1 MLRKSLKYSLLVFL
15 LFIVT
20 SSYSQTIDSLK
31 RIDLK
36 EIEIKSYQIK
46 SDRQRLKIVQDNVI
60 YAGKK
65 TELIDM
71 ALVSADLST
80 NNTRQIFS
88 KVPGIS
94 IWENDGSGI
103 QTSVASR
110 GLSPNRSWEFNV
122 RQNGYDISA
131 DPLGYPEAYYTPP
144 MEALSKIEVVRGSSS
159 LQFGPQFGGLLN
171 YQFKKGDTIKPITYE
186 TEQTIGSYGMFNS
199 YNAIG
204 GTKNKFSYYGFLH
217 VRRADGWRENSRYNT
232 MTGYLSLQYKLST
245 KIVLSA
251 EYTNMN
257 FKSQQSGGLTD
268 SMFAVNPRQ
277 SVRARNWFSTPWNL
291 LSVSMDY
298 SINSNINL
306 NVKTFAVLAERN
318 SVGYTK
324 SINIQ
329 DSINPSTLQYNPRQV
344 DCDSYEN
351 YGAEARLLL
360 NYKLGKAKQI
370 LATGVRYFRGETD
383 RNQLGVG
390 TTGND
395 FDLQIEDDKYGRTFN
410 YTTINY
416 AVFAENIFQ
425 INNILRIIPGA
436 RFENIKNTVG
446 GFLNVNSGLKVNDDE
461 RLRAIFLYGIGG
473 EFDCSKYT
481 QLYANYSRAYRPITF
496 SELTPSA
503 TTDIIDPNLKDAT
516 GYNADFGYR
525 GQIKNCFSFDVGV
538 FYLNYNNRIGVIQK
552 DGSNFKTN
560 IGTSV
565 SQGIE
570 SYLELDVIKLFNDQP
585 RLGSVSLYS
594 SFSYTDAR
602 YTKWDNPSI
611 VDDPQK
617 SYVGKMVENVPR
629 NIHRLGCSYH
639 HETVSASLQMS
650 KVSSVFTDALNTIAP
665 NATSTIGMLNGY
677 QIFDF
682 SLSYKIKETYTFK
695 FGVNNIAD
703 EQYATRRS
711 GGYPGPGI
719 LPGNGRT
726 FYFGI
731 GGKF

>member
-1 MLRKSLKYSLLVFL
+1 
-15 LFIVT
+15 
-20 SSYSQTIDSLK
+20 
-31 RIDLK
+31 
-36 EIEIKSYQIK
+36 
-46 SDRQRLKIVQDNVI
+46 
-60 YAGKK
+60 
-65 TELIDM
+65 
-71 ALVSADLST
+71 
-80 NNTRQIFS
+80 
-88 KVPGIS
+88 
-94 IWENDGSGI
+94 
-103 QTSVASR
+103 
-110 GLSPNRSWEFNV
+110 
-122 RQNGYDISA
+122 
-131 DPLGYPEAYYTPP
+131 
-144 MEALSKIEVVRGSSS
+144 
-159 LQFGPQFGGLLN
+159 
-171 YQFKKGDTIKPITYE
+171 
-186 TEQTIGSYGMFNS
+186 
-199 YNAIG
+199 
-204 GTKNKFSYYGFLH
+204 
-217 VRRADGWRENSRYNT
+217 
-232 MTGYLSLQYKLST
+232 LST

-298 SINSNINL
+298 SINNNINL

-360 NYKLGKAKQI
+360 NYKLGKTKQI
-370 LATGVRYFRGETD
+370 LATGVRYFRGETN

-395 FDLQIEDDKYGRTFN
+395 FDLQIEDVKYGRTFN

-425 INNILRIIPGA
+425 INNKLRIIPGA

-481 QLYANYSRAYRPITF
+481 QLYANYSIAYRPITF

-570 SYLELDVIKLFNDQP
+570 SYLELDVIKLFNDEP
-585 RLGSVSLYS
+585 RLGSVRLYS

-602 YTKWDNPSI
+602 YTKWDNPTI

-629 NIHRLGCSYH
+629 NIHRFGCSYH

-665 NATSTIGMLNGY
+665 NATSTIGMINGY

-682 SLSYKIKETYTFK
+682 SLAYKIKETYTFK

-703 EQYATRRS
+703 EKYATRRS

-726 FYFGI
+726 FYIGI